1 MSSKPIPHIILTHF
15 KWSLA
20 RLKEAIENKNTEYHK
35 GAALERFRLTYNLA
49 LETIRAFAKEQ
60 GQICQTDKSCFEWVR
75 EKKWLDNK
83 TNWSYLVADYQKI
96 QTRQKGDE
104 TEKIY
109 RELRVHY
116 LLLNHLSQSM
126 TLKKE

>member
-1 MSSKPIPHIILTHF
+1 M
-15 KWSLA
+15 
-20 RLKEAIENKNTEYHK
+20 
-35 GAALERFRLTYNLA
+35 ERFRLTYNVA
-49 LETIRAFAKEQ
+49 LETIRAFASEQ
-60 GQICQTDKSCFEWVR
+60 GKICPTDKSCFEWVR

-96 QTRQKGDE
+96 QTRQKDDDA
-104 TEKIY
+104 EKIY
-109 RELRVHY
+109 RELRFHY